1 VLNFQF
7 QYKEFL
13 LIGSA
18 VIIFILL
25 FILLLRWKRRATQRI
40 GDKKLVNLLTSD
52 YSPGLFALKF
62 ILFTLAYAS
71 GVIAVA
77 NLRKPG
83 AGDNITR
90 KGIDVVFALDA
101 SKSMLATDIAP
112 NRLGN
117 AKQLIL
123 NMMSRMP
130 NDRVALVL
138 FGGQAYRQMPLS
150 YDHDAAAMFVT
161 TASPEDIPS
170 QGTNLADAMSMS
182 AKAFNSLEGRFKT
195 IILIS
200 DGEDHSQVSM
210 DTAQEIAKQ
219 GIMICTVGI
228 GSPEGSP
235 IPDSTTGEMKKDA
248 GGNVII
254 SRLNEEELKTIAQ
267 TTHGG
272 YVHLVNID
280 IAANELLTQL
290 SQIEKKTFSD
300 VSLLNYNTY
309 YAWFAMPMFLLL
321 MIEFLLPETRRK
333 KE

>member
-1 VLNFQF
+1 VFDLHF

-13 LIGSA
+13 LIGA
-18 VIIFILL
+18 GVIIFIVL
-25 FILLLRWKRRATQRI
+25 FFLLLRWKKKATRRI
-40 GDKKLVNLLTSD
+40 GDKNLVKLLVND
-52 YSPGLFALKF
+52 YSPALFAIKF
-62 ILFTLAYAS
+62 ILFTLAFAS

-83 AGDNITR
+83 VGDNITR

-112 NRLGN
+112 NRLDN
-117 AKQLIL
+117 AKQLIT

-130 NDRVALVL
+130 DDRVALVL

-150 YDHDAAAMFVT
+150 FDHSAAAMFVS
-161 TASPEDIPS
+161 TASPEEIPS

-200 DGEDHSQVSM
+200 DGEDHNQVSM
-210 DTAQEIAKQ
+210 DTAQEMAKQ

-235 IPDSTTGEMKKDA
+235 IPDPGTGETKKDA
-248 GGNVII
+248 AGNVVI
-254 SRLNEEELKTIAQ
+254 SKLNEEELKAIAQ
-267 TTHGG
+267 TTHGE
-272 YVHLVNID
+272 YVHLDNTDV
-280 IAANELLTQL
+280 AANELMNQL

-309 YAWFAMPMFLLL
+309 YMWFAMPMFLLL
-321 MIEFLLPETRRK
+321 MIEFMLPETRRRK
-333 KE
+333 T